1 MNVFAHFLRL
11 LPQTP
16 TYVGTV
22 TSTTGSGSATWAT
35 VQVDGGGLL
44 HARGECAVWQRV
56 FVRDGVVQGQAPVLT
71 YAEAQ
76 V

>member
-1 MNVFAHFLRL
+1 MNVFAQFLRL

-35 VQVDGGGLL
+35 VQVAGSGLL
-44 HARGECAVWQRV
+44 HARGECAVGQRV